1 MSLISL
7 FAFLSLQ
14 IFDSIHLLFPAAAYF
29 LGGKSITFLGLKL
42 QISFWFFFFFLK
54 YTLHK
59 TVLALSSS
67 LKILTLEDQQ
77 ETDPKQAAILTLP
90 PSVLL

>member
-1 MSLISL
+1 LLFYLYKYLIQFTFS
-7 FAFLSLQ
+7 
-14 IFDSIHLLFPAAAYF
+14 FPAAAYF

-67 LKILTLEDQQ
+67 LMILALEDQQ
-77 ETDPKQAAILTLP
+77 ETDPKQEAILTLP
-90 PSVLL
+90 PSVLR

>member
-1 MSLISL
+1 MSL
-7 FAFLSLQ
+7 FAVFYLYKYLIQFTFS
-14 IFDSIHLLFPAAAYF
+14 FPAAAYF